1 MLQDMDNMDASCV
14 SYFKVGMFTHQE
26 QSKTSC
32 LIVNKSRIVR
42 LHIQYDL
49 IVSVSFM
56 YYPWDCLRQTSADV
70 FSLEHCRIYR

>member
-14 SYFKVGMFTHQE
+14 IYFKIGMFTHQE

-32 LIVNKSRIVR
+32 LIVNESRIVR